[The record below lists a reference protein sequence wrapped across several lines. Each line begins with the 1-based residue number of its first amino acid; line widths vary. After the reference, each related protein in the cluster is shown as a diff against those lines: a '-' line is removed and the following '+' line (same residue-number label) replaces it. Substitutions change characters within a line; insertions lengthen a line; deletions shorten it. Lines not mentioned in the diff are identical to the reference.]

1 MNLPPLS
8 SHAAKSVAAVEAE
21 NFIHP
26 TTLKTDAL
34 HELIRPEV
42 IEPDF
47 TASTS
52 AWILRGGLIALLKD
66 LLLQVT
72 LGRYSIFTATRFEHV
87 AALSVGLLSRWTTF
101 PSVLL
106 MGVNGRTRDHPSI
119 ELKRPRSF
127 YLLDI
132 PLNNAAVEVHVV
144 AEIFE
149 KVHSEQ
155 SLVLRTSAARQDRGP

>member
-87 AALSVGLLSRWTTF
+87 HFRIGICDIHSDQRQVLQRSSRYRHGPSLLR
-101 PSVLL
+101 
-106 MGVNGRTRDHPSI
+106 
-119 ELKRPRSF
+119 
-127 YLLDI
+127 
-132 PLNNAAVEVHVV
+132 
-144 AEIFE
+144 
-149 KVHSEQ
+149 
-155 SLVLRTSAARQDRGP
+155 